1 MNENLSRYVKL
12 AIGMALLSGCAGT
25 DRILFMTKTNV
36 GLDVDSTPPTAE
48 ITIARREL
56 AINPTFPHTINDVTT
71 MSLLAAFGVGGGVFN
86 PNIRSVF
93 AGNSAAVALAS
104 PLIETGKYKA
114 KPRPRPICLAKEPDT
129 RSWLMRKWHSF
140 KGINYT
146 NRSHRDEIESRTR
159 AFYFATDTAFGL
171 KVAWNGTGGPYP
183 TSLKLGYNRAEFAY
197 PPIFVSEKKSCGKS
211 ESSTGDGKLVWEV
224 RSPSFIA
231 TLDNS
236 SRLKNPFSTDSTD
249 EAGVE
254 HVQFFATGAAAT
266 AWANRPSVHQEI
278 YKLMAPKAAKAEE
291 TQNTNVES
299 SPSQ

>member
-1 MNENLSRYVKL
+1 MNENLNRRVKL
-12 AIGMALLSGCAGT
+12 AIGVALLSGCAGT

-56 AINPTFPHTINDVTT
+56 AIIPTFPHTIGDVTT
-71 MSLLAAFGVGGGVFN
+71 LSLLASFGLGDGVFD
-86 PNIRSVF
+86 PNITSVF
-93 AGNSAAVALAS
+93 AGNSAALALAS
-104 PLIETGKYKA
+104 PPIETSELDADVRKKYEVD
-114 KPRPRPICLAKEPDT
+114 PICLAKEPDT
-129 RSWLMRKWHSF
+129 RHLLTRMWHF
-140 KGINYT
+140 ITRTDYT
-146 NRSHRDEIESRTR
+146 NQFVRDEIESRTR

-197 PPIFVSEKKSCGKS
+197 PPIFVSEKPSCNGFS
-211 ESSTGDGKLVWEV
+211 HEDGKPVWEV

-236 SRLKNPFSTDSTD
+236 SRVKNPFSSDSSGDSDT
-249 EAGVE
+249 GVE

-266 AWANRPSVHQEI
+266 AWASRPSVKKETF
-278 YKLMAPKAAKAEE
+278 KMMAPKTAKSLEATE
-291 TQNTNVES
+291 
-299 SPSQ
+299 